1 MGLCRGIVTLASSLT
16 FAEPAVVGNLIVT
29 NVMTTSLSLSWAK
42 PEGNAAFYTIR
53 LAGEGV
59 NVEHNTS
66 ETSFVIEDLTPGS
79 QYNISVAAVAVGP
92 SNEGERA
99 STSTFTR
106 KFRSIGRT
114 VRATLS
120 AYKCYIMP
128 SLHRTREA
136 WKHRVDGARDRQ
148 PEHPLVIAEREV
160 SELSGQRQRDGFR
173 KCL

>member
-1 MGLCRGIVTLASSLT
+1 MGLCRGIVTLVSSLT
-16 FAEPAVVGNLIVT
+16 FAEPAVVGNLTVT

-42 PEGNAAFYTIR
+42 PEGNAASYTIR

-59 NVEHNTS
+59 NIENNTS

-106 KFRSIGRT
+106 KFRSIGPT
-114 VRATLS
+114 VWSILFS
-120 AYKCYIMP
+120 YKHYIMP
-128 SLHRTREA
+128 SLHRT
-136 WKHRVDGARDRQ
+136 
-148 PEHPLVIAEREV
+148 
-160 SELSGQRQRDGFR
+160 
-173 KCL
+173 